1 MWYILGTKLAESIR
15 NTTDEDEKLELLQK
29 GLTEAVE
36 RFVLIA
42 FERADVNDLISNNP
56 NFKHFQ
62 FVKPDNMFMAES
74 DPIHSAKI
82 MSMITNLQET
92 VVTLLSKKDK
102 NQTQN
107 NDQID
112 RLEKVTE

>member
-1 MWYILGTKLAESIR
+1 M
-15 NTTDEDEKLELLQK
+15 ELLQK
-29 GLTEAVE
+29 GLSEAVE
-36 RFVLIA
+36 RFVQIA
-42 FERADVNDLISNNP
+42 CERADVNDLITHNP

-62 FVKPDNMFMAES
+62 FIKPDNMFMTET

-102 NQTQN
+102 NHSVQ
-107 NDQID
+107 NDQVE
-112 RLEKVTE
+112 RLEKVTLV